1 MSITT
6 IVCRGGR
13 TGEDIRKGTLMARA
27 LGATGKLDGILGD
40 GEKTKSILRDLKNA
54 RKEWNFDLM
63 EDLLLRLCGMYL
75 EAGILPS
82 SYSAGRSASKG
93 LQNPSREK
101 KLKVNSEGVLR
112 LTNLI
117 FVRGLG
123 RSVGGPTHL

>member
-27 LGATGKLDGILGD
+27 LGATRKLDGILGD

-82 SYSAGRSASKG
+82 SYSAGGRRPKAFRIPHEKKSERLIKKRLTPKGCKGCFG
-93 LQNPSREK
+93 LQTS
-101 KLKVNSEGVLR
+101 S
-112 LTNLI
+112 
-117 FVRGLG
+117 
-123 RSVGGPTHL
+123 S